1 MAIEMEGLEFQIETK
16 AEESAKGIDA
26 LSKSLGSLKK
36 ALKGG
41 LGLGSSVKQLERLT
55 TATNSLKSDKLTEM
69 TNALKGLNDVKI
81 SSTISKRITEI
92 GSALDNIR
100 LSDIERL
107 EDLGKALRD
116 LKEVGSVKVP
126 KVSVP
131 KNIVP
136 NTTVDPAAAVT
147 PATSGVTQATS
158 QVQEVSSAVQQATG
172 RSNALK
178 NVLSSIGG
186 VFSKGWTAGTGV
198 LQRLSAG
205 MSKLGAKAK
214 SVMQTCANF
223 PKSIGAK
230 FASSMKQHT
239 AGLGQ
244 FLSSLKRIA
253 MYRLAR
259 FAIAQLTKAFK
270 DGINNL
276 YQYSNLMG
284 GQFASSMNSLATNA
298 LYLKNSLGAMAAPII
313 NAIAPAIDFVIG
325 KIATLLNYINML
337 IARLS
342 GASTFT
348 AAKKSATSYGE
359 ALSGA
364 GGAASDAAKEI
375 KNATTGIDE
384 LNMIME
390 NDSSS
395 GGGGGGGADYG
406 SMFEE
411 LPIDSNVSDFAD
423 RLKEAFDNAD
433 WKTLGTLLGE
443 KVNELFD
450 SVDWH
455 GLGSKLGYGINAAVQ
470 TAYWFIDTVNFTR
483 IGTHIAELLNGAIE
497 QIDFS
502 FVGRLFA
509 QFFLGLPL
517 IDILIGAL
525 TELDWGL
532 IAVSICDF
540 FKGAFDEVTH
550 WFNKYDWSELGSTL
564 WQKIK
569 DFVTNI
575 DWSGVATSIFTALG
589 TAIRSAVQFLGGF
602 FGSIGADIKS
612 WWDKEIKGQNWKE
625 TGANILKWIGRGLVN
640 IGSWVWTNIINP
652 FCSALLGEDKWAS
665 IKQAGTDL
673 WNGFTKGI
681 TEFFSNPGQWIKTH
695 IVDPFVNWF
704 KNLFGIHSPSTVMA
718 EIGGDI
724 IQGLL
729 NGILA
734 PFKSIGEWV
743 NTHVFQPII
752 QAFNESP
759 VVEFAVGVANTASD
773 WWDDVCKWWSG
784 ISENGVDLSA
794 AVSLVKEG
802 WTTVKTWIGEIPVI
816 SQGISLLKQGW
827 STVKSWIGHLP
838 TLSQTISLIKQG
850 WTTVKAWIGTIPV
863 ISQAINLIKSGWT
876 TVKAW
881 IGNLPIINQGISLI
895 KNGWTT
901 VKNWIGALPVISQGI
916 SLLKSGWTTVKNW
929 IGNLPVI
936 SQLIALAKSGWSTV
950 KSWVNCDVISVG
962 VSLFKSGW
970 SSLSSWIGNSVS
982 VGISLFKSGWSSIK
996 SFFGLADGGIVGAN
1010 GGVKM
1015 FASGGA
1021 INGSF
1026 AEMWG
1031 NIPKYAGGTLN
1042 AHGSMFVAGESGA
1055 ELVGHVNGRTE
1066 VLNKSQLG
1074 QVMHRS
1080 IVDGMGQF
1088 AGYWNAVNVHL
1099 TTCTNAVIS
1108 AMLMTANSLY
1118 EGMTTREAYAVAG
1131 VNSWVEAVGSRVGS
1145 ELGSAV
1151 TADQIKDGVRDGVY
1165 EATARQNELLR
1176 EQNELLLRLVSKET
1190 VVQIGNKTIKDAVVT
1205 QEKADGFKF
1214 VK

>member
-81 SSTISKRITEI
+81 SSTISKRISEI

-158 QVQEVSSAVQQATG
+158 QVQEVSNAVQQATG

-223 PKSIGAK
+223 PKPIGAK

-284 GQFASSMNSLATNA
+284 GQFASSMNSLATSA
-298 LYLKNSLGAMAAPII
+298 QYLKNSLGAMAAPII

-325 KIATLLNYINML
+325 KIVTLLNYINML

-395 GGGGGGGADYG
+395 GGGGADYG

-450 SVDWH
+450 SVDWY

-970 SSLSSWIGNSVS
+970 SSLSSWIGDSVS

-1031 NIPKYAGGTLN
+1031 NVPKYAGGTLN

-1145 ELGSAV
+1145 ELGGAV
-1151 TADQIKDGVRDGVY
+1151 SADQIKDGVRDGVY

-1176 EQNELLLRLVSKET
+1176 EQNELLMRLVSKET

>member
-158 QVQEVSSAVQQATG
+158 QVQEVSNAVQQATG

-284 GQFASSMNSLATNA
+284 GQFASSMNSLATSA

-325 KIATLLNYINML
+325 KIVTLLNYINML

-550 WFNKYDWSELGSTL
+550 WLNKYDWSELGSTL

-569 DFVTNI
+569 DFMTNI

-759 VVEFAVGVANTASD
+759 VAEFAVGVANTAAD

-901 VKNWIGALPVISQGI
+901 VKNWIGA
-916 SLLKSGWTTVKNW
+916 
-929 IGNLPVI
+929 LPVI

-1145 ELGSAV
+1145 ELGGAV

-1176 EQNELLLRLVSKET
+1176 EQNDLLLRLVSKET

>member
-158 QVQEVSSAVQQATG
+158 QVQEVSNAVQQATG

-284 GQFASSMNSLATNA
+284 GQFASSMNSLATSA

-325 KIATLLNYINML
+325 KIVTLLNYINML

-450 SVDWH
+450 SVDWY

-640 IGSWVWTNIINP
+640 IGSWVWTNIIDP

-863 ISQAINLIKSGWT
+863 ISQ
-876 TVKAW
+876 
-881 IGNLPIINQGISLI
+881 
-895 KNGWTT
+895 
-901 VKNWIGALPVISQGI
+901 GI

-1031 NIPKYAGGTLN
+1031 NVPKYAGGTLN

-1145 ELGSAV
+1145 ELGGAV

-1176 EQNELLLRLVSKET
+1176 EQNDLLLRLVNKET